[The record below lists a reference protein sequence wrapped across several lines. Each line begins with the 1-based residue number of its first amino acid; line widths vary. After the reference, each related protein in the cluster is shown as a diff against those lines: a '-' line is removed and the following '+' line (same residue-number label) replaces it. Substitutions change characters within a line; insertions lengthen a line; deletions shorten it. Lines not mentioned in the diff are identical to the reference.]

1 MKMIERI
8 VAAID
13 FSIYSP
19 RILEYASGIAE
30 RSSAEIVA
38 VNVINRRLCEA
49 LEKECKNDQLPV
61 FLLEE
66 FINDETKRRLRKL
79 NDLMSQWVSSKVSV
93 RGVVR
98 RGVPFEQILQ
108 VLDDERADLLI
119 VNSRGRTNFGDYMY
133 GTTSEKTFRHSP
145 VSVLSLNLRD

>member
-19 RILEYASGIAE
+19 RVLEYASEIAE

-38 VNVINRRLCEA
+38 VNVINRRLYEA
-49 LEKECKNDQLPV
+49 LEEECKDDQLPA
-61 FLLEE
+61 FSFEE
-66 FINDETKRRLRKL
+66 FINKETKRRLRKL
-79 NDLMSQWVSSKVSV
+79 DDLISQWVSGTVSV
-93 RGVVR
+93 RTVVR
-98 RGVPFEQILQ
+98 GGVPFEQILQ
-108 VLDDERADLLI
+108 VLDDEKADLLI

-145 VSVLSLNLRD
+145 VSVLSLNVRD

>member
-13 FSIYSP
+13 FAIYSP
-19 RILEYASGIAE
+19 RILEFSSGIAE

-38 VNVINRRLCEA
+38 VNVINRRLYDA
-49 LEKECKNDQLPV
+49 LENEFRDDQLPA
-61 FLLEE
+61 FSLEE
-66 FINDETKRRLRKL
+66 FINNETYKRLNKL
-79 NDLMSQWVSSKVSV
+79 NDLISQWVSPKVSI
-93 RGVVR
+93 RTIIR
-98 RGVPFEQILQ
+98 RGVPFEQILK
-108 VLDDERADLLI
+108 VLDNEKADLLI

-133 GTTSEKTFRHSP
+133 GTTSEKAFRHSP